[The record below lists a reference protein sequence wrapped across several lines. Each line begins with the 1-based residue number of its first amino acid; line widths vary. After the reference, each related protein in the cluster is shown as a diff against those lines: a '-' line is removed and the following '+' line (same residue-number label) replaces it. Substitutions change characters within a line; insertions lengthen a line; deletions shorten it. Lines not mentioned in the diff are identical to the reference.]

1 MRTQADTN
9 SPYNV
14 SVAPGER
21 GGRAGGADTIG
32 DLTEKQLESQRR
44 ARDCGSSEYWVD
56 KITQDATCT
65 SKGGGSKIEGERGGG
80 GGKTER
86 KRFHAMPIERA
97 TPLAGGNRL
106 CGTS

>member
-65 SKGGGSKIEGERGGG
+65 SRGGGSKIEGERGGG
-80 GGKTER
+80 GGQNGKKTVPCN
-86 KRFHAMPIERA
+86 AD
-97 TPLAGGNRL
+97 
-106 CGTS
+106 